1 MPTYDDLDEKYEYL
15 DLSGKNMMIQE
26 IKDVLEDLV
35 EDSMIKHINLSRNVS
50 REDASDPN
58 LMGSLFESL
67 TNALL
72 NNDCLIALDWAGNY
86 IGDFGPHPPND
97 HMIDYVVVLADA
109 LSKSTVRRVDL
120 SDNCLTGPS
129 YRKLS
134 GLSRLVKHCIP
145 YKFEVLRLRNNGI
158 NSLAV
163 GLLSKALGLEST
175 LQEIDLSYNMIGKDA
190 LGRHNSEG
198 IVAIGANL
206 AQTHSLKR
214 LYLAGNYLQDEE
226 IVELCGALCR
236 LPNLSLLDISNNQCR
251 GVGTE
256 ALRELMHGHGSFSK
270 VRYGVTCILYFRDT

>member
-15 DLSGKNMMIQE
+15 DLSGKHMMIQE

-35 EDSMIKHINLSRNVS
+35 EDSMIKHINLSRNIS

-67 TNALL
+67 THALL
-72 NNDCLIALDWAGNY
+72 GNSCLIALDWAGNH

-97 HMIDYVVVLADA
+97 HVIDYIVVLADA
-109 LSKSTVRRVDL
+109 LSQSTVRRVDL
-120 SDNCLTGPS
+120 SDNCLTGLS

-134 GLSRLVKHCIP
+134 GLSRLVRHCIP
-145 YKFEVLRLRNNGI
+145 FKFEVLRLRNNGI

-163 GLLSKALGLEST
+163 GLLSKALGMESV
-175 LQEIDLSYNMIGKDA
+175 LQEVDLSYNMIGKDA
-190 LGRHNSEG
+190 LGRQNSEG
-198 IVAIGANL
+198 IVAICVNL
-206 AQTHSLKR
+206 AQTHSLKK

-236 LPNLSLLDISNNQCR
+236 MPNLALLDLSNNQLR
-251 GVGTE
+251 GVGME
-256 ALRELMHGHGSFSK
+256 ALREVLQGHGSFSK
-270 VRYGVTCILYFRDT
+270 VRYNI